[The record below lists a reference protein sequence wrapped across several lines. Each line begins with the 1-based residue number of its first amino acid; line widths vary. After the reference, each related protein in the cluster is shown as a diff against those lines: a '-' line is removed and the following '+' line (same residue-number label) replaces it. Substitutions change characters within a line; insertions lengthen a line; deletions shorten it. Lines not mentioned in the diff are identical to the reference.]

1 MNGQKLTGGFFGS
14 YKPIEGIK
22 SLVSKH
28 LSGKLN
34 LDQFITHRISLDQIN
49 KGIELMKNGES
60 IRSVITFNSNEL
72 NNNF

>member
-1 MNGQKLTGGFFGS
+1 LTGQKLTGGFWAN

-28 LSGKLN
+28 LSAKLN
-34 LDQFITHRISLDQIN
+34 LDQFITHRLSLDEVN
-49 KGIELMKNGES
+49 KRIQLMKNGES
-60 IRSVITFNSNEL
+60 IRSVITFNSNQL

>member
-1 MNGQKLTGGFFGS
+1 LTGQKLTGGFFGG

-22 SLVSKH
+22 SLVSQH

-34 LDQFITHRISLDQIN
+34 LDQFITHRLTLDEVN
-49 KGIELMKNGES
+49 EGIELMKKGKS